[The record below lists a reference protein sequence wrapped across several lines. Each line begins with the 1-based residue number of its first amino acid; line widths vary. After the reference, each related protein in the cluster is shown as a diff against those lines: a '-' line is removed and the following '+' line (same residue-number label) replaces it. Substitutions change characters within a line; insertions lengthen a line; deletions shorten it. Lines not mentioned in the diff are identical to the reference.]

1 MPSAHQK
8 CPWFSPL
15 ARPRRRRAGAAAQRR
30 STALPHPSGA
40 AVQAALGELHPSL
53 PGYFKAKLRAV
64 GCKRGRHKR
73 TMLLFNGYKTT
84 TQKRQVDKQTG
95 KRNKSLTGLF
105 QSQQFE
111 EIFNAVTVLS
121 MSSGK
126 TNERMNHVFLVYEN
140 SNSSSGNKNNIV
152 DAHSL
157 NEQISHPQEC
167 YFLVPPES
175 VREKIG
181 MPKVISTD
189 VPSNRQNM
197 ISTVLKGNVA
207 KVNCNLSCYVTSLLS
222 TQKGDDDYEDYTS
235 NKTWVLTPKVHESD
249 VTLILNGLLEGYD
262 NKLRPDIG
270 VKPTVI
276 HTDMY
281 VNSIGPVNAINME
294 YTIDIFF
301 AQTWYDRRLKFNST
315 IKVLRLNSNMVGK
328 IWIPDTFF
336 RNSKKAD
343 AHWITTPNRMLR
355 IWNDGRVL
363 YTLRLTIDA
372 ECQLQLHNFPMDAHS
387 CPLEFSSYGYPREEI
402 IYQWKRSSVEVGDT
416 RSWRL
421 YQFSFTGLRNTTE
434 VVKTTSGDY
443 VVMSVYFNL
452 SRRMGYFTIQT
463 YIPCTLIVVLSWVS
477 FWINKDAVP
486 ARTSLGITTVL
497 TMTTLSTIAR
507 KSLPKVSY
515 VTAMD
520 LFVSV
525 CFIFVFS
532 ALVEYGT
539 LHYFVSNRKPSKD
552 KDKKKKNPLLR
563 MFSFKAP
570 TIDIRPRSATI
581 QMNNAT
587 HLQERDEEYGYE
599 CLDGKDCASFFCCF
613 EDCRTGAWR
622 HGRIHI
628 RIAKMDS
635 YARIFFPTAFCLFN
649 LVYWVSYLYL

>member
-1 MPSAHQK
+1 
-8 CPWFSPL
+8 
-15 ARPRRRRAGAAAQRR
+15 
-30 STALPHPSGA
+30 
-40 AVQAALGELHPSL
+40 
-53 PGYFKAKLRAV
+53 
-64 GCKRGRHKR
+64 
-73 TMLLFNGYKTT
+73 
-84 TQKRQVDKQTG
+84 
-95 KRNKSLTGLF
+95 
-105 QSQQFE
+105 
-111 EIFNAVTVLS
+111 
-121 MSSGK
+121 MSSPNIWSTGSSVYS
-126 TNERMNHVFLVYEN
+126 TPVF
-140 SNSSSGNKNNIV
+140 SQK
-152 DAHSL
+152 
-157 NEQISHPQEC
+157 
-167 YFLVPPES
+167 
-175 VREKIG
+175 
-181 MPKVISTD
+181 M
-189 VPSNRQNM
+189 
-197 ISTVLKGNVA
+197 TVWIL
-207 KVNCNLSCYVTSLLS
+207 LLLS
-222 TQKGDDDYEDYTS
+222 LYPGFTSQKSDDDYEDYAS
-235 NKTWVLTPKVHESD
+235 NKTWVLTPKVPEGD
-249 VTLILNGLLEGYD
+249 VTVILNNLLEGYD

-270 VKPTVI
+270 VKPTLI

-372 ECQLQLHNFPMDAHS
+372 ECQLQLHNFPMDEHS
-387 CPLEFSSYGYPREEI
+387 CPLEFSSWYRSVAQAGMCGGVISAHCSLCSWGSSDPPTSASRVAGISDGYPREEI
-402 IYQWKRSSVEVGDT
+402 VYQWKRSSVEVGDT

-421 YQFSFTGLRNTTE
+421 YQFSFVGLRNTTE

-443 VVMSVYFNL
+443 VVMSVYFDL

-552 KDKKKKNPLLR
+552 KDKKKKNP
-563 MFSFKAP
+563 AP

>member
-1 MPSAHQK
+1 VYNLMFSSQK
-8 CPWFSPL
+8 S
-15 ARPRRRRAGAAAQRR
+15 
-30 STALPHPSGA
+30 
-40 AVQAALGELHPSL
+40 
-53 PGYFKAKLRAV
+53 
-64 GCKRGRHKR
+64 
-73 TMLLFNGYKTT
+73 
-84 TQKRQVDKQTG
+84 
-95 KRNKSLTGLF
+95 
-105 QSQQFE
+105 
-111 EIFNAVTVLS
+111 
-121 MSSGK
+121 
-126 TNERMNHVFLVYEN
+126 
-140 SNSSSGNKNNIV
+140 
-152 DAHSL
+152 
-157 NEQISHPQEC
+157 
-167 YFLVPPES
+167 
-175 VREKIG
+175 
-181 MPKVISTD
+181 
-189 VPSNRQNM
+189 
-197 ISTVLKGNVA
+197 
-207 KVNCNLSCYVTSLLS
+207 
-222 TQKGDDDYEDYTS
+222 DDDYEDYTT

-270 VKPTVI
+270 VQPTVI

-301 AQTWYDRRLKFNST
+301 AQTWYDRRLRFNST

-372 ECQLQLHNFPMDAHS
+372 ECQLQLHNFPMDEHS
-387 CPLEFSSYGYPREEI
+387 CPLAFSSYGYPKEEI
-402 IYQWKRSSVEVGDT
+402 IYMWKRSSVEVGDT

-421 YQFSFTGLRNTTE
+421 YQFSFIGLRNTTE
-434 VVKTTSGDY
+434 VVPTTSGDY
-443 VVMSVYFNL
+443 VVMAVYFDL

-552 KDKKKKNPLLR
+552 KDKKKKNPRAGEKEPKAEELPGPKPLR
-563 MFSFKAP
+563 CAP

-581 QMNNAT
+581 QINNTT

>member
-1 MPSAHQK
+1 
-8 CPWFSPL
+8 
-15 ARPRRRRAGAAAQRR
+15 
-30 STALPHPSGA
+30 
-40 AVQAALGELHPSL
+40 
-53 PGYFKAKLRAV
+53 
-64 GCKRGRHKR
+64 
-73 TMLLFNGYKTT
+73 
-84 TQKRQVDKQTG
+84 
-95 KRNKSLTGLF
+95 
-105 QSQQFE
+105 
-111 EIFNAVTVLS
+111 
-121 MSSGK
+121 MSSPN
-126 TNERMNHVFLVYEN
+126 TW
-140 SNSSSGNKNNIV
+140 S
-152 DAHSL
+152 
-157 NEQISHPQEC
+157 
-167 YFLVPPES
+167 
-175 VREKIG
+175 IG
-181 MPKVISTD
+181 
-189 VPSNRQNM
+189 
-197 ISTVLKGNVA
+197 STVYSPVFSQKMTLWI
-207 KVNCNLSCYVTSLLS
+207 LLLLS
-222 TQKGDDDYEDYTS
+222 LYPGFTSQKSDDDYEDYTS
-235 NKTWVLTPKVHESD
+235 NKTWVLTPKVPEGD
-249 VTLILNGLLEGYD
+249 VTVILNNLLEGYD

-270 VKPTVI
+270 VKPTLI

-372 ECQLQLHNFPMDAHS
+372 ECQLQLHNFPMDEHS

-402 IYQWKRSSVEVGDT
+402 VYQWKRSSVEVGDT

-421 YQFSFTGLRNTTE
+421 YQFSFVGLRNTTE
-434 VVKTTSGDY
+434 VVKTTS
-443 VVMSVYFNL
+443 
-452 SRRMGYFTIQT
+452 
-463 YIPCTLIVVLSWVS
+463 
-477 FWINKDAVP
+477 
-486 ARTSLGITTVL
+486 GITTVL

-552 KDKKKKNPLLR
+552 KDKKKKNP
-563 MFSFKAP
+563 AP

>member
-1 MPSAHQK
+1 
-8 CPWFSPL
+8 
-15 ARPRRRRAGAAAQRR
+15 
-30 STALPHPSGA
+30 
-40 AVQAALGELHPSL
+40 
-53 PGYFKAKLRAV
+53 
-64 GCKRGRHKR
+64 
-73 TMLLFNGYKTT
+73 
-84 TQKRQVDKQTG
+84 
-95 KRNKSLTGLF
+95 
-105 QSQQFE
+105 
-111 EIFNAVTVLS
+111 
-121 MSSGK
+121 MSS
-126 TNERMNHVFLVYEN
+126 TNIWSTGSSEYSTPVF
-140 SNSSSGNKNNIV
+140 SQK
-152 DAHSL
+152 
-157 NEQISHPQEC
+157 
-167 YFLVPPES
+167 
-175 VREKIG
+175 
-181 MPKVISTD
+181 M
-189 VPSNRQNM
+189 
-197 ISTVLKGNVA
+197 TVWIL
-207 KVNCNLSCYVTSLLS
+207 LLLS
-222 TQKGDDDYEDYTS
+222 LYPGLTSQKSDDDYEDYAS
-235 NKTWVLTPKVHESD
+235 NKTWVLTPKVPEGD
-249 VTLILNGLLEGYD
+249 VTVILNNLLEGYD

-270 VKPTVI
+270 VKPTLI

-372 ECQLQLHNFPMDAHS
+372 ECQLQLHNFPMDEHS

-402 IYQWKRSSVEVGDT
+402 VYQWKRSSVEVGDT

-421 YQFSFTGLRNTTE
+421 YQFSFVGLRNTTE
-434 VVKTTSGDY
+434 VVKTTS
-443 VVMSVYFNL
+443 
-452 SRRMGYFTIQT
+452 
-463 YIPCTLIVVLSWVS
+463 
-477 FWINKDAVP
+477 
-486 ARTSLGITTVL
+486 GITTVL